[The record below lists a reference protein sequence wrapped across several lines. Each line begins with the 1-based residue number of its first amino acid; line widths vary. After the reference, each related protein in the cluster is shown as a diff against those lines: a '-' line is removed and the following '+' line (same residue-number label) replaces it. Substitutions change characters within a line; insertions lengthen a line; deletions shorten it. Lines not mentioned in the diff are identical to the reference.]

1 MIAVNLNSKIINTAT
16 PISIAYLLG
25 ASDAEVGA
33 SCVPEQFFLGVD
45 SIRKY
50 CEGYLSVSR
59 MPMAVAIAK
68 YYGAGEGK

>member
-1 MIAVNLNSKIINTAT
+1 MKNQSIAQTK
-16 PISIAYLLG
+16 PISVAYLLG

-33 SCVPEQFFLGVD
+33 SCVPEQFFLGTD

-68 YYGAGEGK
+68 YYGAGA